1 MNRATEATWDDSLI
15 LSEIRRKNYRRALE
29 GLARSY
35 AAQLGRL
42 CLAMTGSQAEAEEL
56 VQDVLIAAFNALP
69 RFEGRAGLRTWLYT
83 IARRTCGRAMQKRN
97 RRWRLL
103 ARTDVAPTPS
113 DDPLQ
118 VAIVAGERER
128 LRRALAELSAAQ
140 QETLLLRY
148 VGALS
153 YREVAEVCGIRED
166 AARQRAS
173 AGLRLLRRQ
182 LEPEER
188 AALEGASR

>member
-1 MNRATEATWDDSLI
+1 MATWDDSLI
-15 LSEIRRKNYRRALE
+15 LSEIGRRNYRRALE
-29 GLARSY
+29 GLARIY

-42 CLAMTGSQAEAEEL
+42 CHAMTGNQAEAEEL
-56 VQDVLIAAFNALP
+56 VQEILLAAFDALP
-69 RFEGRAGLRTWLYT
+69 RFEGRAALRTWLYT
-83 IARRTCGRAMQKRN
+83 IARRTCGRAMHKRN

-103 ARTDVAPTPS
+103 AQVDAAPSPP

-118 VAIVAGERER
+118 VAIDAGEHER
-128 LRRALAELSAAQ
+128 LRRALGKLSAAQ
-140 QETLLLRY
+140 QEVLLLRY
-148 VGALS
+148 ASALS

-166 AARQRAS
+166 TARQRAS